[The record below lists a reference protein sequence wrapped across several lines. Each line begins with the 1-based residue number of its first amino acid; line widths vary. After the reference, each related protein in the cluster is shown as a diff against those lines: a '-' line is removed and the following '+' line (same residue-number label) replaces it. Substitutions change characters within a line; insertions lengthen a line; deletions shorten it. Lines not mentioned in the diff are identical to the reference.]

1 MEEQRNRARA
11 AQKKEIITL
20 SDIGS
25 DHPTVFVG
33 YDALATQAKVAQIAK
48 IKDRTAIIL
57 DKSPCYAEMGGQ
69 VGDAALVTLGGRQ
82 WHVTDTQKS
91 GQTWLHFLDG
101 EDAPEAGAT
110 IEIAVDQARR
120 DAIQRLSRLRRHR
133 AAGPIL
139 LIFALFTIGTTF
151 QVASAVNNESTSI
164 ADRAVTIEEGKQIF
178 LKGCSSCHGL
188 NAEGGQ
194 IAPSLIGVGAAS
206 VDFQV
211 ATGRMPMAD
220 MSVQAMR
227 KDPVYNAEQVH
238 ALATYVASLA
248 PGPQVPGEELLNY
261 ERDGSVAEGGEL
273 FRTNCAMCHNFAA
286 QGGALT
292 QGKYAPT
299 LMGVEPRHIYEAM
312 VTGPQSMPVFSDKT
326 ITPEEKL
333 SIIKWIKAAE
343 AEPQLG
349 GAALGRVG
357 PVTEGLLVWT
367 LGIGL
372 LIGVAVW
379 LAMKAR

>member
-1 MEEQRNRARA
+1 MEHNL
-11 AQKKEIITL
+11 K
-20 SDIGS
+20 
-25 DHPTVFVG
+25 
-33 YDALATQAKVAQIAK
+33 
-48 IKDRTAIIL
+48 
-57 DKSPCYAEMGGQ
+57 
-69 VGDAALVTLGGRQ
+69 
-82 WHVTDTQKS
+82 
-91 GQTWLHFLDG
+91 
-101 EDAPEAGAT
+101 
-110 IEIAVDQARR
+110 
-120 DAIQRLSRLRRHR
+120 RLSRFRRHR
-133 AAGPIL
+133 ATAPLLLVLALLSIGATFSVAGAATSTPL
-139 LIFALFTIGTTF
+139 SAAEKSALI
-151 QVASAVNNESTSI
+151 
-164 ADRAVTIEEGKQIF
+164 DEGKQLF

-188 NAEGGQ
+188 NAEGGG

-227 KDPVYNAEQVH
+227 KKPVYNEKQVE
-238 ALATYVASLA
+238 ALAAYVASLA
-248 PGPQVPGEELLNY
+248 PGPEVPSESKLNY
-261 ERDGSVAEGGEL
+261 ERDGSTAEGGEL

-312 VTGPQSMPVFSDKT
+312 ITGPQSMPVFSDKT

-333 SIIKWIKAAE
+333 SIIKWIKSAE
-343 AEPQLG
+343 SEPQLG
-349 GAALGRVG
+349 GVALGRVG

-367 LGIGL
+367 LGLGL
-372 LIGVAVW
+372 LVGVAVW

>member
-1 MEEQRNRARA
+1 MDRSLLRYLPHQIIDTRTERN
-11 AQKKEIITL
+11 
-20 SDIGS
+20 
-25 DHPTVFVG
+25 TV
-33 YDALATQAKVAQIAK
+33 K
-48 IKDRTAIIL
+48 
-57 DKSPCYAEMGGQ
+57 
-69 VGDAALVTLGGRQ
+69 
-82 WHVTDTQKS
+82 
-91 GQTWLHFLDG
+91 
-101 EDAPEAGAT
+101 
-110 IEIAVDQARR
+110 
-120 DAIQRLSRLRRHR
+120 RLSRLRRHR

-151 QVASAVNNESTSI
+151 QVASAVNSDTTTI
-164 ADRAVTIEEGKQIF
+164 AARSATIEEGKQLF

-188 NAEGGQ
+188 NAEGGG

-211 ATGRMPMAD
+211 GTGRMPMAD
-220 MSVQAMR
+220 MSTQAMR
-227 KDPVYNAEQVH
+227 KTPVYNAEQVN

-248 PGPQVPGEELLNY
+248 PGPAVPTDSALNY
-261 ERDGSVAEGGEL
+261 ERDGSVAEGGQL

-299 LMGVEPRHIYEAM
+299 IMGVEPKHIYEALI
-312 VTGPQSMPVFSDKT
+312 TGPQSMPVFSDKT
-326 ITPEEKL
+326 ITPAEKL
-333 SIIKWIKAAE
+333 SIIKWIKATE
-343 AEPQLG
+343 AEPQLAG
-349 GAALGRVG
+349 SSLGRVG

-379 LAMKAR
+379 LAMKAK